1 MKRLIS
7 LVLALFLLGGGLLF
21 AQNKGALTVQ
31 CNVVGAQVSI
41 NGKLAGYTT
50 PNFSQLLAAG
60 VYKIKVS
67 KAGYPDFNTTV
78 TMAGQ
83 AVTITAVLGAP
94 AVAPPPVVVPPPQIL
109 QYSISVNANVQGAD
123 VIINGNPA
131 GKTPFSAQV
140 PQGSYTVTVRAPGY
154 LDFSQNVVVNGPVQV
169 NANLQPLQATL
180 SVTANVQGAEVVING
195 NPAGRTPFSAQL
207 PQGSYT
213 VTVRAPGYRDYSQNV
228 LVSGPVQVN
237 AILQTN
243 VAAVT
248 ITSNVQGADVVINEG
263 LPLAQRGK
271 TPLTVNL
278 PLGNPPYTIKVSA
291 PGYQDFFQTLAV
303 TGPVSVNAT
312 LQPLAASF
320 QVAVPEAYVNKDLKG
335 GHWSQI
341 MIYVDGV
348 LQRGATGGQLLPGR
362 HVIRVTSGGMAV
374 ETVVEAQAGR
384 TYVLE
389 PFMGLSVK

>member
-1 MKRLIS
+1 MKRIGI
-7 LVLALFLLGGGLLF
+7 LALALLVCFGAAAF
-21 AQNKGALTVQ
+21 AQNKTSVNVQ
-31 CNVVGAQVSI
+31 CNEVGAQVFF
-41 NGKLAGYTT
+41 NERLAGTT
-50 PNFSQLLAAG
+50 SPNFSTLVPPGQT
-60 VYKIKVS
+60 VVVRVS
-67 KAGYPDFNTTV
+67 KVGFKSFETTIRV
-78 TMAGQ
+78 GT
-83 AVTITAVLGAP
+83 TPITLNAQLQRAT
-94 AVAPPPVVVPPPQIL
+94 APVVVPPPQIL
-109 QYSISVNANVQGAD
+109 QYGITVNANVRGAD

-154 LDFSQNVVVNGPVQV
+154 LDFSQSVVVNGPVQVNANLQPIQAALSVTANVQGAEVIINGNPAGRTPFSAQVPQGSYTVTVRAPGYLDFSQNVVVSGPVQV

-180 SVTANVQGAEVVING
+180 SVSANVQGAEVLING

-213 VTVRAPGYRDYSQNV
+213 VLVRAPGYLDFSQN
-228 LVSGPVQVN
+228 LLLS
-237 AILQTN
+237 
-243 VAAVT
+243 
-248 ITSNVQGADVVINEG
+248 
-263 LPLAQRGK
+263 
-271 TPLTVNL
+271 
-278 PLGNPPYTIKVSA
+278 
-291 PGYQDFFQTLAV
+291 
-303 TGPVSVNAT
+303 GPVSVNAV

-362 HVIRVTSGGMAV
+362 YVIRVTSGGMAV

-389 PFMGLSVK
+389 PFMGVSVK

>member
-154 LDFSQNVVVNGPVQV
+154 
-169 NANLQPLQATL
+169 
-180 SVTANVQGAEVVING
+180 
-195 NPAGRTPFSAQL
+195 
-207 PQGSYT
+207 
-213 VTVRAPGYRDYSQNV
+213 RDYSQNV

-303 TGPVSVNAT
+303 SGPVSVNAV

-389 PFMGLSVK
+389 PFMGVSVK